1 MSEAVLYF
9 RHADAAGLRLRLLC
23 AWRGLNLRLEPRPLR
38 DLETAFDLGFAD
50 LPVLVDGDGRRWT
63 GAVESLPELD
73 AQLGRTPANPALMA
87 EWPAFV
93 AWRAELEP
101 LRQRL
106 LAPILPLYPEISAD
120 PEDFAWYRQ
129 ECERRFGQ
137 GPEALAN
144 DRYGAYQQLERRGRL
159 RQLARILAQKK
170 FYLEEMSLVDIV
182 LTADFHALRFLDGVT
197 VPIDLLYYFQ
207 RVAGQC
213 GLSLDSGLEADR
225 STRELS

>member
-9 RHADAAGLRLRLLC
+9 RYADSAGLRLRLLS
-23 AWRGLNLRLEPRPLR
+23 AWRGLTLRLEPRPLR
-38 DLETAFDLGFAD
+38 DLTTAFDLGFAD
-50 LPVLVDGDGRRWT
+50 LPVLVDANDRCWT
-63 GAVESLPELD
+63 GDVESLPELD
-73 AQLGRTPANPALMA
+73 ARLSTAPPPPALGA

-120 PEDFAWYRQ
+120 PEDFDWYRQ

-144 DRYGAYQQLERRGRL
+144 DRYGAYQQLERLGRL
-159 RQLARILAQKK
+159 RQLSRILAQRK
-170 FYLEEMSLVDIV
+170 FYLGDASLIDIV

-207 RVAGQC
+207 RVASLC

-225 STRELS
+225 YTHQAT

>member
-1 MSEAVLYF
+1 LSEAVLYF
-9 RHADAAGLRLRLLC
+9 RYSDTAGLRLLY
-23 AWRGLNLRLEPRPLR
+23 AWRGLPLRLEPKPLR
-38 DLETAFDLGFAD
+38 DFATAFDLGFAD
-50 LPVLVDGDGRRWT
+50 LPVLIDGRDRRWS

-73 AQLGRTPANPALMA
+73 AELGSVPENPLLAA
-87 EWPAFV
+87 EWPAFL

-106 LAPILPLYPEISAD
+106 LAPILPVYPEISEDA
-120 PEDFAWYRQ
+120 EDFRWYRQ

-159 RQLARILAQKK
+159 RELARILARRK
-170 FYLEEMSLVDIV
+170 FYLGDMSLIDVV
-182 LTADFHALRFLDGVT
+182 LTADFHALRLLDGVT

-207 RVAGQC
+207 RVASLA
-213 GLSLDSGLEADR
+213 GLSLDSGLGADR
-225 STRELS
+225 STRRAD